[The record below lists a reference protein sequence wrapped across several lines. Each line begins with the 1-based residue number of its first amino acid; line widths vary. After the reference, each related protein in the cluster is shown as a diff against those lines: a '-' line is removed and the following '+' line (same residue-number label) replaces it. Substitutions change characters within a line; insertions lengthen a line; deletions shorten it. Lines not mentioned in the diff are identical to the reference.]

1 MAAITLD
8 ATAFLLMHGIIE
20 TTKTKGTGYQTQSC
34 LQYELNG
41 TRLPPNIRLYA
52 PSILGRSY
60 YDHQD
65 TNEFISRIHEKIK
78 KDPSISDT
86 EERYIEYCLKEIHSF
101 EEAHVKSMCDA
112 VDRDYSQKLGSAIAQ
127 PSSVFNQRRSLTRE
141 ERISCLE
148 GILNKPLVEWNRH
161 DVYIREKRYHIVG
174 SDTVPNSIVFFC
186 SGLSSFPVL
195 SRTLSG
201 NFRMTELNSIDFD
214 INFNSDSNVW
224 TITFRGRSKILS
236 FKNITDIVI
245 QAINIVVASSG
256 RSVTVTCNLNLIDF
270 TCSEIE
276 FPEND
281 ECLRKLTPQF
291 LSSIKTTEEG
301 GRVGGKLIYGTIPI
315 DIIQQQQH
323 QLRRQRSPSHI
334 QGRRDID
341 VPSQDLDSSRSR
353 SRSPRSPRSADLQ
366 YQSPEQGPYPVIT
379 VRLLG
384 GVASFV
390 DFKLRPTDTA
400 ATSVSPPP
408 STTEDPKRQGVKK
421 EPEQVDGGAR
431 ARSRRRKKKGRKQ
444 ITKRRRRT
452 SRRLRTKS
460 SSRRTQRKQK

>member
-52 PSILGRSY
+52 PSILGRYY
-60 YDHQD
+60 YDHQH
-65 TNEFISRIHEKIK
+65 TNEFISHIHKQIK
-78 KDPSISDT
+78 YDPIIFETD
-86 EERYIEYCLKEIHSF
+86 RYIEYCLKEIHSF

-112 VDRDYSQKLGSAIAQ
+112 LERAYSQKLGSAIAQ

-141 ERISCLE
+141 ERISWLE

-224 TITFRGRSKILS
+224 TITFRRISKILS
-236 FKNITDIVI
+236 FQNITDIVI

-270 TCSEIE
+270 TCSEIA
-276 FPEND
+276 FPQND
-281 ECLRKLTPQF
+281 ECLRRLTPQF
-291 LSSIKTTEEG
+291 LSSIKSPEG
-301 GRVGGKLIYGTIPI
+301 SGRVGGKLIYGTIPR
-315 DIIQQQQH
+315 DIIQQH
-323 QLRRQRSPSHI
+323 QLRRERSPSHI
-334 QGRRDID
+334 QDHRDID
-341 VPSQDLDSSRSR
+341 FPSQDLDSSRSR
-353 SRSPRSPRSADLQ
+353 SRSPRSADLQ

-379 VRLLG
+379 VLLLG

-408 STTEDPKRQGVKK
+408 STTEDSKHQGVKK
-421 EPEQVDGGAR
+421 EPEEVDGGAR

-444 ITKRRRRT
+444 ITKRRRRA
-452 SRRLRTKS
+452 SRRLRTKG
-460 SSRRTQRKQK
+460 SSRRTQRKQQ